1 MLDQSVWHLLP
12 LLSSM
17 LTLLLALLS
26 PAAVAGCSDGEVNRQ
41 LILAKVKAHFLEFLG
56 PAPQA
61 NRAEVRQRGL
71 HRRHASTAHSWE
83 EKDTSQ
89 VIIFPSTDV
98 PCEPPQPD
106 ELPEDSGVFTYFF
119 QPSPHALSRVVTS
132 AQLWFY
138 TGPVKVQSSPLSE
151 EASNSSTPG
160 AEILKLSEEGRV
172 PVATLAVP
180 APESWTVFHFSN
192 SFLPYFSQKIFV
204 LLIRCPGCP
213 CMADA
218 EKMPFLVAATQP
230 KSRDRAPR
238 SLLLR
243 PSAAINLLQG
253 PSDDATAHA
262 NCHRASINIT
272 FQELNWSHWIVH
284 PTSFEFH
291 YCYGSCSD
299 AYTIK
304 SNVQLCCAA
313 LVSTIRPLRVRTTTD
328 GGYSFQYD
336 SLPLLTQDCVCL

>member
-1 MLDQSVWHLLP
+1 MLDQSVCHLLP
-12 LLSSM
+12 LVSSM

-26 PAAVAGCSDGEVNRQ
+26 PAAVAGCSEGEVNRQ

-61 NRAEVRQRGL
+61 SRVLVGQRGL
-71 HRRHASTAHSWE
+71 HRRHASTARSWE

-89 VIIFPSTDV
+89 VIIFPSTDI
-98 PCEPPQPD
+98 PCEPPQSD
-106 ELPEDSGVFTYFF
+106 ELPEDSGIFTYFF

-138 TGPVKVQSSPLSE
+138 TGPVKVQSSSLSD

-160 AEILKLSEEGRV
+160 VEILKLSEEGRV
-172 PVATLAVP
+172 PVATMAVP
-180 APESWTVFHFSN
+180 AADNWTVFHFSN
-192 SFLPYFSQKIFV
+192 SFLPYFAQKIFV

-218 EKMPFLVAATQP
+218 EKMPFLVAATKP

-238 SLLLR
+238 SLVLR
-243 PSAAINLLQG
+243 PSAALNLLQR

-262 NCHRASINIT
+262 NCHRASVNIT
-272 FQELNWSHWIVH
+272 FEELNWSHWIVH
-284 PTSFEFH
+284 PSSFEFH
-291 YCYGSCSD
+291 YCHGSCLD
-299 AYTIK
+299 TYTIT
-304 SNVQLCCAA
+304 SSVQLCCAA
-313 LVSTIRPLRVRTTTD
+313 LVSTIKSLRVRTTTD

>member
-1 MLDQSVWHLLP
+1 
-12 LLSSM
+12 M

-26 PAAVAGCSDGEVNRQ
+26 PPAVAGCSESEVDRQ

-61 NRAEVRQRGL
+61 SGVQVGLRGL
-71 HRRHASTAHSWE
+71 HRRHASTARSWE

-89 VIIFPSTDV
+89 VIIFPSTGV
-98 PCEPPQPD
+98 PCEPPQSDDLPD
-106 ELPEDSGVFTYFF
+106 DSGVFTYFF
-119 QPSPHALSRVVTS
+119 QPSPHALSRLVTS

-138 TGPVKVQSSPLSE
+138 TGPVKVHSSSLSD

-160 AEILKLSEEGRV
+160 AEILKLSKEGRV
-172 PVATLAVP
+172 PVDTMAVP
-180 APESWTVFHFSN
+180 ASEGWTVFHFSN
-192 SFLPYFSQKIFV
+192 SFLPYFDQKIFM
-204 LLIRCPGCP
+204 LLICCPGCP

-218 EKMPFLVAATQP
+218 EKMPFLVATTKP

-238 SLLLR
+238 SLVLR
-243 PSAAINLLQG
+243 PSAALNLLQR
-253 PSDDATAHA
+253 PSDDAAAHA
-262 NCHRASINIT
+262 NCHRASVNIT
-272 FQELNWSHWIVH
+272 FEELNWSHWIVH
-284 PTSFEFH
+284 PSSFEFH

-299 AYTIK
+299 TYPNK
-304 SNVQLCCAA
+304 SNIQLCCAA
-313 LVSTIRPLRVRTTTD
+313 LVSTIKSLRVRTTTD